1 MNTNL
6 ERSLSNNWT
15 GSAMAN
21 PLSGDWEPLWQENN
35 VILSGSDKI
44 LDDPEAT
51 AEVIVMMAT
60 HN

>member
-1 MNTNL
+1 MDSQQ
-6 ERSLSNNWT
+6 ERSLSSNWT

-44 LDDPEAT
+44 LEGT
-51 AEVIVMMAT
+51 
-60 HN
+60 